1 MFVFEYF
8 GLRVSDSWSRV
19 SVRVKVRV
27 LGFSMFLGVFLV
39 YGLGLR
45 LNIKGLVF

>member
-19 SVRVKVRV
+19 SVRVKAWCFRLYHWDRVRV
-27 LGFSMFLGVFLV
+27 
-39 YGLGLR
+39 
-45 LNIKGLVF
+45 NICVTVRV